1 MVKKIL
7 IGIGTSIL
15 LAGCSTPPYY
25 SVWNMSTSPDKPLLE
40 KKTKTS
46 HLYKAFSQEPSIKVS
61 NKVSRY
67 ISKSDVETSIV
78 LSLIHYNLYSYDSS
92 GKYTLVIEVK
102 SMDVRG
108 GESFYQSSEEFQ
120 SIPDDVKVELE
131 ISYLVTS
138 NKTEEII
145 FERAIKTKH
154 QDKIHDT
161 DKTRDIIVEDIFA
174 RNYDLFIQNF
184 IKENL

>member
-7 IGIGTSIL
+7 IGIGASIL
-15 LAGCSTPPYY
+15 LSGCSAPPYY
-25 SVWNMSTSPDKPLLE
+25 NVWNMSTSPEKSVLD

-67 ISKSDVETSIV
+67 ISKSDIETSIV

-92 GKYTLVIEVK
+92 GKYTLDVEVK
-102 SMDVRG
+102 SIDVRG

-138 NKTEEII
+138 NKTEEVI
-145 FERAIKTKH
+145 FERIIKTKH
-154 QDKIHDT
+154 QDKIQNT
-161 DKTRDIIVEDIFA
+161 DKTRDIVVEDTFSK
-174 RNYDLFIQNF
+174 NYDLFIKNF

>member
-7 IGIGTSIL
+7 IGIGASIL
-15 LAGCSTPPYY
+15 LAGCSAPPYY
-25 SVWNMSTSPDKPLLE
+25 NVWNMSTSPEKLVLD

-46 HLYKAFSQEPSIKVS
+46 HLYKAFSQEPNIKVL
-61 NKVSRY
+61 NGVSRY
-67 ISKSDVETSIV
+67 IKKSDIEVSIV

-92 GKYTLVIEVK
+92 GKYTLNVEVK
-102 SMDVRG
+102 SLGVKG
-108 GESFYQSSEEFQ
+108 GETAYNSEDTQSV
-120 SIPDDVKVELE
+120 PDDVKVELE
-131 ISYLVTS
+131 ISYLVIS
-138 NKTEEII
+138 NKTREVI
-145 FERAIKTKH
+145 FERIIKTKH

-161 DKTRDIIVEDIFA
+161 DKTRNIVVEDTFA